1 MADATA
7 KHEIRLRRTGGSGP
21 NAQWQWQVL
30 AEGRVLKQ
38 GTALGEEHKAYATAR
53 KVSERLAKG

>member
-1 MADATA
+1 MAAEPG

-21 NAQWQWQVL
+21 NAQWQWEVL
-30 AEGRVLKQ
+30 TEGRVLKK

-53 KVSERLAKG
+53 KVSEKLAKG

>member
-1 MADATA
+1 MASESG

-21 NAQWQWQVL
+21 NSQWQWEVL
-30 AEGRVLKQ
+30 SAGRVLKK

-53 KVSERLAKG
+53 KVSEKLAKG

>member
-1 MADATA
+1 MADTTA

-21 NAQWQWQVL
+21 NTQWQWEVL
-30 AEGRVLKQ
+30 SEGRVLRK

-53 KVSERLAKG
+53 KVSEKLAKG

>member
-1 MADATA
+1 MATEPG
-7 KHEIRLRRTGGSGP
+7 KHEIRLHRTGGSGP

-30 AEGRVLKQ
+30 AEGRVLKK

>member
-1 MADATA
+1 MTAENA

-21 NAQWQWQVL
+21 NAQWQWEVL
-30 AEGRVLKQ
+30 SEGRLLKK

-53 KVSERLAKG
+53 KVSEKLAKG